1 MKTIITLFIF
11 CVSLMLVSSA
21 NATIRTVQVGPGF
34 TTTFS
39 PANVAA
45 NVGDTIRWTWVSGTH
60 DVTSTSVP
68 GGAASFASPIQSSG
82 TFTYVVTVVGNY
94 TYVCT
99 LHPGMDGSL
108 TVTTG
113 VEPISSIAD
122 VFKLKQN
129 FPNPFNPSTKINF
142 SIPSREL
149 VTLAVYDLVG
159 NEVATL
165 VSEELNAGEYEFNF
179 NASNLTS
186 GAYFYTLRAGN
197 LKDTK
202 RMLLVK

>member
-1 MKTIITLFIF
+1 MKTIITLFILF
-11 CVSLMLVSSA
+11 VSLTFVTSA
-21 NATIRTVQVGPGF
+21 DALIREVQVGPGF
-34 TTTFS
+34 TNSFS
-39 PANVAA
+39 PSNVAA

-68 GGAASFASPIQSSG
+68 GGAATFASPIQSTG
-82 TFTYVVTVVGNY
+82 TFMYKVTVVGNY
-94 TYVCT
+94 NYVCT
-99 LHPGMDGSL
+99 LHPGMNGSL

-113 VEPISSIAD
+113 VEQISSIVD
-122 VFKLKQN
+122 VFRLKQN

-159 NEVATL
+159 NQVETL

-179 NASNLTS
+179 NAKNLTS
-186 GAYFYTLRAGN
+186 GVYFYTLRAGN